1 MAGGLCLGTHTH
13 HTAPAQLAACSSRAR
28 RRAALRTT
36 SWQRPEGPP
45 ERSSSHSRTQRRSTR
60 RLKLDADGQRG
71 SHGETGKGDGPAPPP
86 GASIAQPNPVPWP
99 PSPAAPTTPG
109 GRGRHLRVEPHAG
122 NGDTPWDGLSVV
134 ELRALLRDY
143 PIDRT
148 SLPAPIENLRRAELI
163 EALRQIGALGFGG
176 EGA

>member
-1 MAGGLCLGTHTH
+1 MARTPIPGRELAVSASLVEAIDGLRQAVTLLAERLG
-13 HTAPAQLAACSSRAR
+13 PSQ
-28 RRAALRTT
+28 
-36 SWQRPEGPP
+36 
-45 ERSSSHSRTQRRSTR
+45 
-60 RLKLDADGQRG
+60 
-71 SHGETGKGDGPAPPP
+71 PPP
-86 GASIAQPNPVPWP
+86 V
-99 PSPAAPTTPG
+99 PG
-109 GRGRHLRVEPHAG
+109 GRGRHLRLVPPAG
-122 NGDTPWDGLSVV
+122 NGDTPWDRLSVV

>member
-1 MAGGLCLGTHTH
+1 MSTPTLASVPAASPPQHPSPSEPLEGIPAGVLEGSRPAPVIGDPRWQGLPRANGRTIRTTPAHCP
-13 HTAPAQLAACSSRAR
+13 TAPDLGCLVGFCW
-28 RRAALRTT
+28 ALTPTT
-36 SWQRPEGPP
+36 PPPRPGPP
-45 ERSSSHSRTQRRSTR
+45 
-60 RLKLDADGQRG
+60 A
-71 SHGETGKGDGPAPPP
+71 AP
-86 GASIAQPNPVPWP
+86 
-99 PSPAAPTTPG
+99 APTTPG
-109 GRGRHLRVEPHAG
+109 GRGRHLRVVPHAG